1 MKLSLLAVPLALL
14 AACGGKSTPAV
25 GNNGPSAAHVA
36 DDVDGDGQA
45 DTATLAD
52 GVITLGAITFPLPTD
67 LGWEVAG
74 VKVVD
79 LGTEA
84 VVVIENQMIEDDL
97 TWRVLQFRDGA
108 LHDVGEVFHGND
120 VQAGSMPGDGTIHT
134 RGGNCGQETT
144 SVYRIIDGRVARD
157 TKTTGTYD
165 DSQCAACPYVAVDTA
180 AGAVFVG
187 ESLRN
192 LAGAHRA
199 TEDALTLP
207 ALAPGQ
213 RELVVHLFETKPET
227 TYLDG
232 LAVDF
237 GGVRVAPRDC
247 GAVCTADGAAEV
259 FALGERRRF
268 VFDVPAGFT
277 GAPVLYAHGYYQ
289 PFAPMVAR

>member
-1 MKLSLLAVPLALL
+1 MKLALAFVPVALL
-14 AACGGKSTPAV
+14 AACGGKSAPTV
-25 GNNGPSAAHVA
+25 GNTGPATAHVT

-52 GVITLGAITFPLPTD
+52 GVVTLGAVTFPVPTD
-67 LGWEVAG
+67 LGWQVAG
-74 VKVVD
+74 VRVVD

-84 VVVIENQMIEDDL
+84 VVVIENEIMEDDL
-97 TWRVLQFRDGA
+97 TWRILQFRDGA
-108 LHDVGEVFHGND
+108 LHDVGEAFLGNGL
-120 VQAGSMPGDGTIHT
+120 APEALPGDGTI
-134 RGGNCGQETT
+134 RVGAGNCGQHTDI
-144 SVYRIIDGRVARD
+144 VYSIIDGRIARD
-157 TKTTGTYD
+157 EKTTGTYD
-165 DSQCAACPYVAVDTA
+165 ETQCAACPYVAVDTA

-207 ALAPGQ
+207 AIAPGQ

-237 GGVRVAPRDC
+237 GGVRVAPRGC
-247 GAVCTADGAAEV
+247 GAVCTADGTADV
-259 FALGERRRF
+259 FTLGERRRF
-268 VFDVPAGFT
+268 VFDVPTGFT

-289 PFAPMVAR
+289 PFAPTVAR

>member
-1 MKLSLLAVPLALL
+1 MKLALVAVPVALL
-14 AACGGKSTPAV
+14 AACGGKSSPAV
-25 GNNGPSAAHVA
+25 GNSGPSTAHVA
-36 DDVDGDGQA
+36 DDVDGDGKA

-52 GVITLGAITFPLPTD
+52 GVITLGAVTFPLPTD

-74 VKVVD
+74 VKVVE

-84 VVVIENQMIEDDL
+84 VVVIENEIMEDDL

-108 LHDVGEVFHGND
+108 LHDVGEAFLGNGPGPE
-120 VQAGSMPGDGTIHT
+120 AFPGDGSIHVGT
-134 RGGNCGQETT
+134 GNCGQHTAL
-144 SVYRIIDGRVARD
+144 VYRIIDGRIARD
-157 TKTTGTYD
+157 ETTTGTYD
-165 DSQCAACPYVAVDTA
+165 DRQCAACPYVAVDTA
-180 AGAVFVG
+180 SGAVFVG

-227 TYLDG
+227 THLDG

-237 GGVRVAPRDC
+237 GGTRVTPRDC
-247 GAVCTADGAAEV
+247 GAVCTADGAADV
-259 FALGERRRF
+259 FTLGERRRF
-268 VFDVPAGFT
+268 VFDVPAGFS